1 MIATTPLAEAG
12 WNDQQR
18 ALFQAQMSAW
28 QKDEVVGVLLA
39 LFLGTFGA
47 HHFYLRRTGLGILYA
62 IFSFTGIPTIISLVE
77 CFFMP
82 GRVRQYNLA
91 LATYFAG
98 QLGGAGFPPESMPG
112 GGFVSPAGFAQ
123 PMPAAPAVPAMQG
136 MIQTCSVCGN
146 GIPAGAKFCARCGS
160 KA

>member
-1 MIATTPLAEAG
+1 MIATTPLMTTVD
-12 WNDQQR
+12 WSDQQR

-47 HHFYLRRTGLGILYA
+47 HHFYLRRPGLGVLYI
-62 IFSFTGIPTIISLVE
+62 IFFWTGVPTVVSFVE

-91 LATYFAG
+91 LATYFASN
-98 QLGGAGFPPESMPG
+98 LG
-112 GGFVSPAGFAQ
+112 PAG
-123 PMPAAPAVPAMQG
+123 PVPATASGSINSTIGLSRLCPACAAQL
-136 MIQTCSVCGN
+136 
-146 GIPAGAKFCARCGS
+146 PAGANFCGRCGS
-160 KA
+160 RS

>member
-1 MIATTPLAEAG
+1 MIVASPVMTAS

-47 HHFYLRRTGLGILYA
+47 HHFYLRRPGLGILYIA
-62 IFSFTGIPTIISLVE
+62 FCWTGVPTIVSFVE

-82 GRVRQYNLA
+82 GRVRQFNLV
-91 LATYFAG
+91 LATYFSA
-98 QLGGAGFPPESMPG
+98 QLAAASPPQPVESPRA
-112 GGFVSPAGFAQ
+112 SL
-123 PMPAAPAVPAMQG
+123 
-136 MIQTCSVCGN
+136 TCSACGAP
-146 GIPAGAKFCARCGS
+146 IPVGSNFCGRCG
-160 KA
+160 

>member
-47 HHFYLRRTGLGILYA
+47 HHFYLRRTGLGILYL
-62 IFSFTGIPTIISLVE
+62 ILSFTGIPTVVSLVE

-98 QLGGAGFPPESMPG
+98 QIGVVF
-112 GGFVSPAGFAQ
+112 PAGAAPRTDFTASA
-123 PMPAAPAVPAMQG
+123 PAAPEPEVGSGITP
-136 MIQTCSVCGN
+136 ICKVCGT
-146 GIPAGAKFCARCGS
+146 GILPGARFCGRCGT
-160 KA
+160 KV